1 MAMNYQNFA
10 SLGVNLNRQK
20 YGPLDISNVFTSE
33 NDLKYYL
40 TKGAHTEGVS
50 KYWYESADKKIVPY
64 PYEGQVLATV
74 IDGVVNVYALA
85 LDAEGN
91 FTTQEIAGKIEVDGK
106 TVKLNTDGKITLV
119 GLESVEAGKTYVPS
133 LVNGVL
139 TWAEPDT
146 STAEGQAQE
155 INALKTRASELE
167 KTVNGVE
174 ASEGVEAVKGLV
186 DKVAEN
192 AQAVVD
198 EAAARDAADKV
209 LEGKIADALAEAK
222 KYADD
227 NDTDTVYDDTA
238 LAGRVKA
245 IEDDYLK
252 AADKYDDTDV
262 LARLDAAEES
272 IEAFPDAIDDAVLD
286 AASYTDDEIAGL
298 TVTIEQK
305 DSVEYIVIKNADGEE
320 ITSVNASKFVQDSFL
335 DDVAYNAET
344 GKVTFTWKMGDKS
357 TKTDEIDIKHL
368 VDTYTAGNGLTVE
381 NNEFAIDTAVVATV
395 GALNEVKATAEA
407 AQTAT
412 EVEAAIDA
420 KIEAENL
427 GQYAKD
433 ADVVKT
439 TTFDTFKTE
448 NTQAIATAKAEAVS
462 DVEKKGYAVATTVD
476 ATYAK
481 KTDLTAHVEAAEA
494 AYAKASEVSA
504 ALATKIDGA
513 TIGHSTDTVAE
524 GVTVSGT
531 TLNIVVDAYT
541 KEETLDKIDE
551 KITSF
556 TGGESA
562 ADVKNALD
570 SYKETN
576 NARVGAIETSLKADG
591 TTGKA
596 IAAAQAKADE
606 AAASA
611 AANANSITT
620 VTTQV
625 NTNKTDLDAAKT
637 RLTALE
643 TAKGDHETRIQTAE
657 GTITGLDTTTK
668 NNAQAIGELQ
678 AAKTSLETEDAR
690 LAGLITGLTNSKAN
704 ASNVYTKDEADAKI
718 QEVVDAIPE
727 VDLDPYAK
735 TADVT
740 ALVSDINATL
750 ATKAAAD
757 TVYTKTEADNKFQ
770 TQDQVDARISTLIG
784 AADSEDTINNVVEL
798 VSYVNN
804 NASDIASLVATV
816 GTHTTDIQK
825 NASDISTINGAI
837 ADINAG
843 ILALIQPKAS
853 EEISVDTDGTLGI
866 LEVSTD
872 KLKQGSKTLVL
883 NGGSA
888 TEEE

>member
-1 MAMNYQNFA
+1 MAFEYQGFA

-33 NDLKYYL
+33 NDLQYYL

-91 FTTQEIAGKIEVDGK
+91 FTTQEIAGKIEVDNE
-106 TVKLNTDGKITLV
+106 TIKLNADGKLTLV

-186 DKVAEN
+186 EKVAEN

-209 LEGKIADALAEAK
+209 LEGKIATALAEAK

-262 LARLDAAEES
+262 LARLDAAEDA

-298 TVTIEQK
+298 TVAIEQK

-320 ITSVNASKFVQDSFL
+320 VTSVDASKFVQDSFL

-344 GKVTFTWKMGDKS
+344 GKVTFTWKMGDGS

-381 NNEFAIDTAVVATV
+381 NNEFAIDTTVVATV
-395 GALNEVKATAEA
+395 SALNEVKATAEA
-407 AQTAT
+407 AQTAA
-412 EVEAAIDA
+412 EVEAAINA

-448 NTQAIATAKAEAVS
+448 NTQAIADAKAEAVS
-462 DVEKKGYAVATTVD
+462 EVEEKGYAVATTVE

-481 KTDLTAHVEAAEA
+481 IEDLSAVATAAADA
-494 AYAKASEVSA
+494 DAKASQA
-504 ALATKIDGA
+504 AADLATKIDGA
-513 TIGHSTDTVAE
+513 TINHSTDTVAE
-524 GVTVSGT
+524 GVTVAGT

-541 KEETLDKIDE
+541 KEETLTKIDE
-551 KITSF
+551 KIASF

-576 NARVGAIETSLKADG
+576 NARVGAIETSLSADG
-591 TTGKA
+591 ATGKA

-606 AAASA
+606 AAANA
-611 AANANSITT
+611 AANASSITT
-620 VTTQV
+620 VTAQA
-625 NTNKTDLDAAKT
+625 NTNKTDLDAVKT
-637 RLTALE
+637 RLTTLE

-657 GTITGLDTTTK
+657 GAITGLDTTTK

-678 AAKTSLETEDAR
+678 AAKSTLETEDAR
-690 LAGLITGLTNSKAN
+690 LAGLITGLTDSKAD
-704 ASNVYTKDEADAKI
+704 ASNVYTKTEADAKI

-727 VDLDPYAK
+727 VNLDPYAK
-735 TADVT
+735 TADVNT
-740 ALVSDINATL
+740 LVSDINASL

-757 TVYTKTEADNKFQ
+757 NVYTKTEADGKFQ
-770 TQDQVDARISTLIG
+770 TQDQVDARINTLIG
-784 AADSEDTINNVVEL
+784 AADSEDTITNVIEL
-798 VSYVNN
+798 VSYVND
-804 NASDIASLVATV
+804 NASDIADLVATV

-825 NASDISTINGAI
+825 NASDISTINSAI
-837 ADINAG
+837 NDINAG

-888 TEEE
+888 TEE